1 MIIAL
6 AVLAAT
12 TAFQQEPRQ
21 FRTIIGE
28 VRDTAGTPLGNVDVL
43 ALSAGRMART
53 APNGVFQIDSVR
65 LGEQRFLF
73 RAIGYHRVEVEVIVR
88 AEAEKMS
95 VRLTPTAVTL
105 DPVTVTA
112 RRTGV
117 FGVIG
122 DAGYNPL
129 SAVEVDVIGGGH
141 AMTDS
146 TGRFNLPRV
155 RGGTYMLRVK
165 KRGYYPLTRSLTIPR
180 DEAMELSLL
189 LVPLPPGLSDRRIDA
204 LSGYG
209 ARLGWAL
216 AESDSRQMRC
226 RGGSS
231 VLVTREELAEQGR
244 GSLADALPR
253 VASVSAKGYGRTELL
268 RYRVNLDGYDTPGP
282 PGGGEPLDGYYVE
295 DISGWPLAGIAVE
308 DVEAVEI
315 YKGYPTRSR
324 ISSGFSRRAPLSF
337 GTLSRRTASSFGC
350 PSGTIWIWMR

>member
-1 MIIAL
+1 MIGLL
-6 AVLAAT
+6 AAVAALAAT
-12 TAFQQEPRQ
+12 TQQEPRQ

-43 ALSAGRMART
+43 ALSAGRGTRT

-73 RAIGYHRVEVEVIVR
+73 RAIGYHRVEVELIVR

-141 AMTDS
+141 AVTDS
-146 TGRFNLPRV
+146 SGRFNLPRV

-165 KRGYYPLTRSLTIPR
+165 KRGYYPITRSLTIPR

-189 LVPLPPGLSDRRIDA
+189 LLPLPSGLSGRRVDA

-231 VLVTREELAEQGR
+231 ILVTREELAEQGR
-244 GSLADALPR
+244 GSLAEALPR
-253 VASVSAKGYGRTELL
+253 VASVAAKGYGRTELL
-268 RYRVNLDGYDTPGP
+268 RYRVNLDGFDNPGP
-282 PGGGEPLDGYYVE
+282 PGGGQQLDDFYPGDVG
-295 DISGWPLAGIAVE
+295 GWPLTGIAVE

-315 YKGYPTRSR
+315 YKGYPMRGRIPSYSRSE
-324 ISSGFSRRAPLSF
+324 PLSF
-337 GTLSRRTASSFGC
+337 GTLS
-350 PSGTIWIWMR
+350 

>member
-12 TAFQQEPRQ
+12 AAFQQEPRQ
-21 FRTIIGE
+21 FRTVIGE

-43 ALSAGRMART
+43 VLSAGKLTRT
-53 APNGVFQIDSVR
+53 APNGVFQLDSIP

-73 RAIGYHRVEVEVIVR
+73 RGIGYHRVEVAMIVR
-88 AEAEKMS
+88 RGSEKMM
-95 VRLTPTAVTL
+95 VRLTPVAVTL

-117 FGVIG
+117 FGVVG

-129 SAVEVDVIGGGH
+129 AAVEVDVIGGGH
-141 AMTDS
+141 AVTDS
-146 TGRFNLPRV
+146 SGRFNLPRV
-155 RGGTYMLRVK
+155 KGGTYMLRVK
-165 KRGYYPLTRSLTIPR
+165 KRGYYPITRSLTFPR
-180 DEAMELSLL
+180 DEAIELSLL
-189 LVPLPPGLSDRRIDA
+189 LMPLPRGLSDRRMDA

-231 VLVTREELAEQGR
+231 ILVTREELAEQGQ

-253 VASVSAKGYGRTELL
+253 VSSVTAKGYGRSELL
-268 RYRVNLDGYDTPGP
+268 RYRVSLDGYDTPGP
-282 PGGGEPLDGYYVE
+282 PGGGEPLDYLDDVG
-295 DISGWPLAGIAVE
+295 GWPLTGIAVE

-315 YKGYPTRSR
+315 YKGYPMRR
-324 ISSGFSRRAPLSF
+324 PAAPFSRRQPLSF
-337 GTLSRRTASSFGC
+337 GTLSRRTRSSFGC